1 MKHKLPKTLPGDW
14 LAALKMP
21 SCEGSYE
28 TFIVVRASKEKNAYD
43 PFMVHLAYYMDEGDM
58 RGWTYCHGDY
68 CKTLPEALRSF
79 IKRSPLAEFS
89 A

>member
-28 TFIVVRASKEKNAYD
+28 GFVVVRASKEKNAYD
-43 PFMVHLAYYMDEGDM
+43 PFMVHRAYYMDEGAD
-58 RGWTYCHGDY
+58 RGWHYVQGDY

-79 IKRSPLAEFS
+79 AKRSMLAEFS